1 MNILKL
7 EFKELI
13 YKNILDKMKSFLVIL
28 FVFLGI
34 ATGYSQEYNEEKTIA
49 ELEKFMANPKAYY
62 DKIQALNNKI
72 KEANKNS
79 LQVAEEYMTQLNER
93 DSIID
98 VYKKKMKKT
107 GSGVAVA
114 QKPTGS
120 SSGPSNSLPAS
131 TVTTTLA
138 SIPKS
143 ESSSAM
149 LPENNAKLPYRVQL
163 SSFQREILKN
173 FLKEPKLLTF
183 TSLNNRNVFEISG
196 FNSADEAFQ
205 FAQELRIAN
214 VPGAF
219 VTKYNN
225 GTREEGYD
233 YLDNNPKAIAT
244 YKSTRFKPTVGDKSN
259 VKYPDSE
266 PNGYYE
272 IMGLPIP
279 NKSATPPSSSKDAS
293 TMKPSAIKSKS
304 TETASTGAAPA
315 SSGKYVNS
323 APSNS
328 KAPSNIP
335 ANTTPKVAKKDKLDE
350 AFEKMFGTVPQ

>member
-1 MNILKL
+1 
-7 EFKELI
+7 
-13 YKNILDKMKSFLVIL
+13 MKSFLVIL
-28 FVFLGI
+28 FVSLGI
-34 ATGYSQEYNEEKTIA
+34 VSGYAQEYNEEKTIA
-49 ELEKFMANPKAYY
+49 ELEKYMVNPKAYY
-62 DKIQALNNKI
+62 DKIQALNNKV

-98 VYKKKMKKT
+98 VYKKKMKKGGT
-107 GSGVAVA
+107 GGTVA

-120 SSGPSNSLPAS
+120 SSGSSNSLPAS
-131 TVTTTLA
+131 SVTSTISSA
-138 SIPKS
+138 PKT
-143 ESSSAM
+143 ESSSAL

-173 FLKEPKLLTF
+173 FLKEPKLMTF

-219 VTKYNN
+219 VTKYN
-225 GTREEGYD
+225 GGVREEGYD
-233 YLDNNPKAIAT
+233 YLDNNPKAIAN

-279 NKSATPPSSSKDAS
+279 NKSATPVSSSKEAS
-293 TMKPSAIKSKS
+293 SMKPATIKAKSSESASS
-304 TETASTGAAPA
+304 AAGTAPA
-315 SSGKYVNS
+315 SSGKFVNAS
-323 APSNS
+323 PASS
-328 KAPSNIP
+328 KAAPSNIP
-335 ANTTPKVAKKDKLDE
+335 ASTAPKVAKKDKLDE

>member
-1 MNILKL
+1 
-7 EFKELI
+7 
-13 YKNILDKMKSFLVIL
+13 
-28 FVFLGI
+28 
-34 ATGYSQEYNEEKTIA
+34 
-49 ELEKFMANPKAYY
+49 
-62 DKIQALNNKI
+62 
-72 KEANKNS
+72 
-79 LQVAEEYMTQLNER
+79 
-93 DSIID
+93 
-98 VYKKKMKKT
+98 MKKVGT
-107 GSGVAVA
+107 GATMA
-114 QKPTGS
+114 QKPAGS
-120 SSGPSNSLPAS
+120 AVNPANTLPTAS
-131 TVTTTLA
+131 TSAAVATA
-138 SIPKS
+138 PKS

-219 VTKYNN
+219 VTKYS
-225 GTREEGYD
+225 GGVREEGYD
-233 YLDNNPKAIAT
+233 YLDNNPKAIAN

-279 NKSATPPSSSKDAS
+279 NKAATPVSSSKEASSMKPATIKPKSSESAS
-293 TMKPSAIKSKS
+293 TAAG
-304 TETASTGAAPA
+304 TAPA
-315 SSGKYVNS
+315 SSGKFVNAS
-323 APSNS
+323 PTSS
-328 KAPSNIP
+328 KAAPSNIP
-335 ANTTPKVAKKDKLDE
+335 ASTAPKVAKKDKLDE

>member
-1 MNILKL
+1 LNIEK
-7 EFKELI
+7 LI
-13 YKNILDKMKSFLVIL
+13 YKNIIDKMKSFLVIL
-28 FVFLGI
+28 FISLGI
-34 ATGYSQEYNEEKTIA
+34 VSGYAQEYNEEKTIA
-49 ELEKFMANPKAYY
+49 ELEKYMANPKAYY
-62 DKIQALNNKI
+62 DKIQALNNKV

-79 LQVAEEYMTQLNER
+79 LLVAEEYMTQLNER

-98 VYKKKMKKT
+98 VYKKKMKKVGT
-107 GSGVAVA
+107 GATMA
-114 QKPTGS
+114 QKPAGS
-120 SSGPSNSLPAS
+120 VVNSANSLPTA
-131 TVTTTLA
+131 TVTTA
-138 SIPKS
+138 VAAAPKS

-149 LPENNAKLPYRVQL
+149 LPANNAKLPYRVQL

-173 FLKEPKLLTF
+173 FLKEPKLMTF

-225 GTREEGYD
+225 GEREEGYD
-233 YLDNNPKAIAT
+233 YLDNNPKAIAN

-279 NKSATPPSSSKDAS
+279 NKSATPVSSSKDAS
-293 TMKPSAIKSKS
+293 SMKPATIKAKSSESASS
-304 TETASTGAAPA
+304 AAGTAPI
-315 SSGKYVNS
+315 SSGKFVNAKS
-323 APSNS
+323 PTIS
-328 KAPSNIP
+328 KAAPSNIP
-335 ANTTPKVAKKDKLDE
+335 ASTAPKVAKKDKLDE

>member
-1 MNILKL
+1 
-7 EFKELI
+7 
-13 YKNILDKMKSFLVIL
+13 MKSFLVIF
-28 FVFLGI
+28 FVSLSVVS
-34 ATGYSQEYNEEKTIA
+34 GYAQEYNEEKTIA

-62 DKIQALNNKI
+62 DKIQALNNKV

-98 VYKKKMKKT
+98 VYKKKLKKSGT
-107 GSGVAVA
+107 GATMA
-114 QKPTGS
+114 QKSTGTAVTA
-120 SSGPSNSLPAS
+120 GNSLPSAS
-131 TVTTTLA
+131 VVATPPPA
-138 SIPKS
+138 PKN
-143 ESSSAM
+143 ESSSAL

-173 FLKEPKLLTF
+173 FLKEPKLMTF

-219 VTKYNN
+219 VTKYN
-225 GTREEGYD
+225 GGVREEGYD
-233 YLDNNPKAIAT
+233 YLDNNPKAIAN
-244 YKSTRFKPTVGDKSN
+244 YKSSRFKPSIGDKSN

-279 NKSATPPSSSKDAS
+279 NKAATPISSSKEAS
-293 TMKPSAIKSKS
+293 TMKPATIKAKS
-304 TETASTGAAPA
+304 NETASSAAAPSTSNKYIN
-315 SSGKYVNS
+315 SSP
-323 APSNS
+323 ATS
-328 KAPSNIP
+328 KAAPSNIP
-335 ANTTPKVAKKDKLDE
+335 ASSAPKVAKKDKLDE

>member
-1 MNILKL
+1 
-7 EFKELI
+7 
-13 YKNILDKMKSFLVIL
+13 MKSFLVIL
-28 FVFLGI
+28 FVSLGI
-34 ATGYSQEYNEEKTIA
+34 VSGYAQEYNEEKTIA
-49 ELEKFMANPKAYY
+49 ELEKYMANPKAYY

-98 VYKKKMKKT
+98 VYKKKMKKVGT
-107 GSGVAVA
+107 GATMA
-114 QKPTGS
+114 QKPAGSAVNPANTLPTAS
-120 SSGPSNSLPAS
+120 SSAAVA
-131 TVTTTLA
+131 TA
-138 SIPKS
+138 PKT

-219 VTKYNN
+219 VTKYS
-225 GTREEGYD
+225 GGVREEGYD
-233 YLDNNPKAIAT
+233 YLDNNPKAIAN

-279 NKSATPPSSSKDAS
+279 NKAATPVSSSKEASSMKPATIKPKSSESAS
-293 TMKPSAIKSKS
+293 TAAG
-304 TETASTGAAPA
+304 TAPA
-315 SSGKYVNS
+315 SSGKFVNAS
-323 APSNS
+323 PTSS
-328 KAPSNIP
+328 KAGPSNIP
-335 ANTTPKVAKKDKLDE
+335 ASTAPKVAKKDKLDE